1 MNSHIKGL
9 IIFSDKE
16 KRLLEL
22 SKGLN
27 IIAGHSKT
35 GKSAILDIIDWCL
48 GSTICT
54 IPNGEITN
62 FAVLYALL
70 IEFNG
75 KTLLI
80 GRKNAIGGKNYMYV
94 TEVKPDLDVKEINLG
109 FFTKDILLKRANAT
123 EYIEKYMNFEDSQA
137 ELFDDDLVSAPKA
150 GLRSA
155 VAYMFQHQDIISSNR
170 NLFYVDPIKS
180 HFPVLA
186 GWYGQKFYLL
196 NEAIKKHKKKIEALT
211 KSKDEAEHFNREL
224 INNVRDSFRRYYGLI
239 NIDYN
244 ENWTIDNLISRNK
257 NLEGFELFKSDNN
270 VQNRQDEILKE
281 QGILNSK
288 YTILNSNISKIN
300 NNKRHANEYYNYVNK
315 YKQRTNYLKLNKEFS
330 CPVCE
335 NSIPELTVEAG
346 ELLKADELLQQELT
360 TIPIVSNEFDEQL
373 SSLTK
378 ELQGIK
384 DQIKILKTEFDQN
397 AKVLEKI
404 KGLSTINE
412 QRQNAMW
419 KVRADCEI
427 YTSRLKYFDYAE
439 YDITKNQLAKFED
452 DFKSFKLNE
461 KYESERKIIEDTMNL
476 IVERLDFEHKPPQLN
491 FELKP
496 SNEYSFSLF
505 NINLDD
511 ERIPLRQIG
520 SASNALACHIGLF
533 LSLLNYFCNQEKS
546 KVPSIL
552 FLDQPSQVYFPS
564 GKDNNDIEK
573 VGQIY
578 ETILDYITKIEEE
591 SGIAPQI
598 IIADHIK
605 DLGENNIELYGHY
618 FKADWRDGSGLI

>member
-9 IIFSDKE
+9 IIFSENE

-27 IIAGHSKT
+27 IITGHSKT
-35 GKSAILDIIDWCL
+35 GKSAVLDIIDWCL
-48 GSTICT
+48 GATTCT
-54 IPNGEITN
+54 IPNGEITR
-62 FAVLYALL
+62 FALL
-70 IEFNG
+70 YVLLVEFNE

-80 GRKNAIGGKNYMYV
+80 GRRNAVDGKNYMYV
-94 TEVKPDLDVKEINLG
+94 TEVKPDLKPQEINLS
-109 FFTKDILLKRANAT
+109 FFNNEILLKRAIAT
-123 EYIEKYMNFEDSQA
+123 EYIEKYMNFEDVQGD
-137 ELFDDDLVSAPKA
+137 LFDDLPGLPKA

-170 NLFYVDPIKS
+170 DLFYIDPIKS

-186 GWYGQKFYLL
+186 GWYGQKYYLL
-196 NEAIKKHKKKIEALT
+196 NEAIKRHKKKIDSLT
-211 KSKDEAEHFNREL
+211 KSRDEAEHFNREL
-224 INNVRDSFRRYYGLI
+224 IVNVKDSFRRYYGLI
-239 NIDYN
+239 NIEYN
-244 ENWTIDNLISRNK
+244 ENWTIENLISRNK

-270 VQNRQDEILKE
+270 IQNRQDEIQKA

-288 YTILNSNISKIN
+288 YTIINANISKIKHN
-300 NNKRHANEYYNYVNK
+300 RQHANEYYNYVYK
-315 YKQRTNYLKLNKEFS
+315 YKQRTNYLKLNKDFS
-330 CPVCE
+330 CPVCD

-346 ELLKADELLQQELT
+346 ELLRADELLQQELT
-360 TIPIVSNEFDEQL
+360 TMPIVSTEFDEQL
-373 SSLTK
+373 ASLNTQ
-378 ELQGIK
+378 LQEVKDEIK
-384 DQIKILKTEFDQN
+384 LLKTEFDQN
-397 AKVLEKI
+397 ALVLEKI

-427 YTSRLKYFDYAE
+427 YTSRFKYFNYAD
-439 YDITKNQLAKFED
+439 YDITKTQLVKFED

-564 GKDNNDIEK
+564 VKDNTDIEK

-598 IIADHIK
+598 IIADHIR
-605 DLGENNIELYGHY
+605 DLGDHNIQLYGHY
-618 FKADWRDGSGLI
+618 FKADWRDGTGLI